1 MDSLAPNLFVKDVRA
16 TVEFYKLLGFR
27 VVLSV
32 PAPEGSELAWA
43 MATCGNVT
51 FIFDTFQSLDAMF
64 LDDILPRINRQEGGS
79 LSFYIRMQDVRN
91 FFDRIKDQVTIA
103 RNLEKTYYGATEF
116 SILDNNNFL
125 LTFSEDEDEV

>member
-1 MDSLAPNLFVKDVRA
+1 MDSLAPILFVKDVRA

-27 VVLSV
+27 VVISV
-32 PAPEGSELAWA
+32 PAPEGNDLAWA

-64 LDDILPRINRQEGGS
+64 LDELLPQVDRQGGGS
-79 LSFYIRMQDVRN
+79 LSFYIRMTDIRN
-91 FFDRIKDQVTIA
+91 FFDRVKDQVTVA
-103 RNLEKTYYGATEF
+103 RSLERTFYGATEF

-125 LTFSEDEDEV
+125 LTFSEDEGEV